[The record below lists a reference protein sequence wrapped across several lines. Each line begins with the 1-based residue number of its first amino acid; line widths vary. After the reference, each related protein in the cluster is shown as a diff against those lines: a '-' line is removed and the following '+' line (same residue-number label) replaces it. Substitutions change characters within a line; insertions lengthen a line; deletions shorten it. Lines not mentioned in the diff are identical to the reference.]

1 MSFQNNPDYPI
12 EFWLSE
18 VAEIVRIKENI
29 RKREANLR
37 VLECISY
44 YIAYYEIGLR
54 PESAVERL
62 WKE

>member
-1 MSFQNNPDYPI
+1 MAFQNNPDYPL

>member
-1 MSFQNNPDYPI
+1 MSFQSNPDMPI

-18 VAEIVRIKENI
+18 VAEVIKI
-29 RKREANLR
+29 REGIQRREAHLR
-37 VLECISY
+37 ILECMSY

>member
-37 VLECISY
+37 VLECMSY